1 VGDSWQLAQVGWEC
15 QSVKGALGSM
25 ERRVGPMEGEARTAQ
40 ARVPQPEWDAAQ
52 VDAGFE
58 QMRREA
64 MP

>member
-1 VGDSWQLAQVGWEC
+1 
-15 QSVKGALGSM
+15 M